1 MKGLLAMNSQVSGQV
16 GALRPGGGG
25 GGDGNGAGG
34 NGDLFDLFLEL
45 FLEVLELI
53 FVPRVLCSN
62 PLASEVTTKKL
73 KKDKTRKVIILE
85 VFMVDFC
92 FTEAN
97 ERQGNLQDGTVQSK
111 A

>member
-34 NGDLFDLFLEL
+34 NGVFDLLELLEL

-53 FVPRVLCSN
+53 IMPRVLCFN

-73 KKDKTRKVIILE
+73 KKDKARKVIILE
-85 VFMVDFC
+85 VFMFC
-92 FTEAN
+92 
-97 ERQGNLQDGTVQSK
+97 
-111 A
+111 